1 MRYNKYA
8 MPVDPKALSED
19 YESEKG
25 ALKDIEDVLHLL
37 RYTRSSSDL
46 DSRKATYVNNIL
58 SRLWYKINSRQG
70 INLRDREKL
79 VPVFEEMNRLFPM
92 RTQYTSAYRGVRVS
106 KWDPTILRDT
116 YPDSINDPRVL
127 EHLESLAYGL
137 RSWSSVL
144 DLAEAWASGEYSNKK
159 HSDKDMVI
167 FEIIN
172 PDVILDANPVLRFF
186 NRYGVNMFD
195 EDELLIHVKNPKII
209 SIEKYRVWKYQ
220 SCYLVK
226 IKDN

>member
-1 MRYNKYA
+1 MNRYS
-8 MPVDPKALSED
+8 MPVHPKALSED
-19 YESEKG
+19 FESEKG
-25 ALKDIEDVLHLL
+25 ALRDIEDVLQLL
-37 RYTRSSSDL
+37 RYSRSSSDL

-58 SRLWYKINSRQG
+58 SSLWYRINHRQG

-79 VPVFEEMNRLFPM
+79 VPVFKEMNRLFPM
-92 RTQYTSAYRGVRVS
+92 RTEYTSAYRGVRVS

-116 YPDSINDPRVL
+116 YPDSINNPKVV

-144 DLAEAWASGEYSNKK
+144 NLAEAWASGEYSNKEF
-159 HSDKDMVI
+159 SDKDMVI
-167 FEIIN
+167 FEILN

-195 EDELLIHVKNPKII
+195 EDELLIYVKNPKIV
-209 SIEKYRVWKYQ
+209 SIEKYKVLKYP